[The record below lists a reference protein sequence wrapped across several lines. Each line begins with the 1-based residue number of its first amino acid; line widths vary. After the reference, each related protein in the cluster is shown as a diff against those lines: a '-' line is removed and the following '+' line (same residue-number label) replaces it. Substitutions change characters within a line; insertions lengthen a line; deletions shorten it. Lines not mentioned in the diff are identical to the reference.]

1 VRPAGTVKPLFAW
14 AIQSARFR
22 TGCWLAAGFAATTTA
37 ANIRIVIRRIIS
49 EQFKQMSY
57 KSVTLL

>member
-1 VRPAGTVKPLFAW
+1 VKPLFAW